1 MKINFKKITE
11 SFYIN
16 GLVFS
21 VKQSLIKIFPNIIV
35 FVVSLKIHNLIEIS
49 SRIRVENHAKEREEL
64 IVLIYV
70 LNCAIVENASLVSMK
85 AL

>member
-21 VKQSLIKIFPNIIV
+21 AKQNLTKIFLNIIV

-49 SRIRVENHAKEREEL
+49 SRIPVESHVKEKEEL

-70 LNCAIVENASLVSMK
+70 LNYATVENASLANMK
-85 AL
+85 GP

>member
-16 GLVFS
+16 GLVS
-21 VKQSLIKIFPNIIV
+21 SAKQNLTKIFLNIIV

-49 SRIRVENHAKEREEL
+49 SRIPVENHVKEKEEL

-70 LNCAIVENASLVSMK
+70 LNYATVENASLANMK
-85 AL
+85 GP